1 MKRLFYILLLTFIGM
16 TAFSQSPTKYVNL
29 LPAYPP
35 AIGETQYGNYVYTNS
50 GLYLNDII
58 LDSLPHYEIEH
69 IPDQTVRY
77 FEDGIGFY
85 VTADSLHSSNVVY
98 SYSVNQLP
106 IGLFEFNANTGR
118 FKFYPDASDYMPFTV
133 TFTATSGWN
142 SLNQTVE
149 FTIMPE
155 VVPENLAIQS
165 LGEMPSAQDYTISA
179 ESHTQMFLNN
189 VNRDVYSY
197 SISGKDIVFDNNV
210 QNKVWGLSGRED
222 IYELNLFAERL
233 YIRSALRFPHTN
245 VNIYAR
251 EVIFEDKGN
260 EIASINTTPSSNG
273 IETNDTGMDG
283 ENAGNIML
291 HVKSLKAN
299 FAKRFI
305 LNGAQ
310 GQCSNSN
317 GTPGNGGNG
326 GVLTAPI
333 NIESYCDFSRGGAGL
348 RYNSEGLPMYGTI
361 IEAGQVGENGRF
373 ELISNKYSW
382 IHPYYFA
389 AVIRHINDS
398 YLNNY
403 FSYSKTTAN
412 DYYNLINEFQSS
424 DEWYDFDATLKV
436 ELQDQLTELEG
447 MLYKLNENL
456 DYFGNPLGW
465 APMLS
470 FEVYLNNYNNEI
482 DRAMPTLYL
491 NYWLQHIDQ
500 NLASWVTAS
509 QFAADE
515 AQSEIEATE
524 GQINSLIEDIP
535 VLEDKITVLQN
546 QIEETQN
553 RLEQIKAEL
562 LRKAK
567 HNVKKKNRL
576 NKAFGIFK
584 AAVNCVPVY
593 GQIASGVLSVV
604 ETATNYFGISDTYGY
619 ETALTDTYQQITSF
633 DYGSALGTLK
643 QAIDSIDLNRLGHTG
658 HQLKDS
664 YNSLK
669 EAIGPVCNSISNLH
683 QVLSQ
688 SSAPNDQ
695 VQAEF
700 DRLCSESAEYQN
712 IKVEIAMLQR
722 NYEEFAAILT
732 QTFVN
737 IVNLTSEVS
746 NEMVT
751 LDALRNDVFNG
762 NSKRDLQA
770 MQCVEK
776 MRQRA
781 MNRLVKYH
789 YYMRKAYEYRLLKPY
804 QGEFSLENMYNR
816 LETLI
821 DQGQVIFDNSTPAN
835 PTAYSTLSAL
845 FREEVSGI
853 IEDVID
859 ELTYNAPEQ
868 TVTIPIVIPKEE
880 LEKINANEDYIL
892 NLFELGVFAPD
903 EENIR
908 IVNFDVFYM
917 DAHMEGNGGYSSYMD
932 LDLKHNG
939 ISRFRKKGEVYWFN
953 HLSKSMDNPNPHTWS
968 IRYNPLS
975 HQATTIGPSL
985 ATQSLLYSLLGG
997 NADNTMLFSRPAA
1010 WSDIIMSKK
1019 VHTLGNADI
1028 VIDSLVLNLQYDFT
1042 RRPNE
1047 IRNIDITTSDGLL
1060 PYITCSE
1067 ADRNG
1072 RSNGKGSFHRS
1083 YTRSS
1088 RTVTFTAM
1096 EKHGTYHFVNWTDRM
1111 GNVVSED
1118 TELTVN
1124 KLTDQFYRANYERR
1138 IPVISV
1144 ADTIYV
1150 SSGSGE
1156 YEVQIRNVG
1165 LCDIEM
1171 DWYVSDSLSTWVH
1184 VNGIAEG
1191 IDDGY
1196 FTFTYETMRNRGRRI
1211 DSLEILAPEI
1221 AGMSKMIYIVQD
1233 ESIMEVSVSTNP
1245 EGAGTFNGAGF
1256 FEEGEICNLTVTANE
1271 GFTFVNWTE
1280 NGTVVSTNANYSFTV
1295 TGNRNL
1301 VANFSQ
1307 NGGYHFITS
1316 GTWGNAANWSGG
1328 ALPGVNDAVFI
1339 DANCTLNRDAE
1350 VASLTITSDNTLTL
1364 RTGRTLTVTGNL
1376 TNTSASNLVIKDGA
1390 QLVNASTNV
1399 AATMEKGISAHD
1411 GASTGWYSIASPM
1424 NGMPIA
1430 GSNFLTPSYDLY
1442 RFNETNLTGEEWE
1455 NYKANHQN
1463 FTTFEK
1469 GRGYL
1474 YANDNDFAPTF
1485 TGLLNASAVT
1495 YSLTCTNRP
1504 NDPLSGFN
1512 LIGNPFPHEIYKGAG
1527 AAIDDA
1533 NLASGYYTLTNEG
1546 TWQAH
1551 TFDDAILPGQ
1561 GILVKATAPTVLT
1574 IVKSNLAATSES
1586 SEAERSKASLSIS
1599 IAGDNG
1605 QDQAYVYFG
1614 QGIGL
1619 DKVKSIALDAPS
1631 LAVRNGNGDFAIAH
1645 CDKKSDAVEL
1655 VFTTPDEGSFTMDV
1669 NVVAGDFDYLH
1680 LIDSLTGDDVDLL
1693 ATPSYTFEASAR
1705 DDASR
1710 FRLVFSIKGN

>member
-1 MKRLFYILLLTFIGM
+1 MKRLYIILLTFIGI

-29 LPAYPP
+29 LPAYPS
-35 AIGETQYGNYVYTNS
+35 AIGEAQYDNFIYINS
-50 GLYLNDII
+50 GLYRQDIL
-58 LDSLPHYEIEH
+58 LDSLPHYEIEQ

-98 SYSVNQLP
+98 SYAVDQAP
-106 IGLFEFNANTGR
+106 IGPFEFNTTTGR

-142 SLNQTVE
+142 SLTQDVA

-165 LGEMPSAQDYTISA
+165 LGEMPSAQDYTIIA

-189 VNRDVYSY
+189 ANREAYSY
-197 SISGKDIVFDNNV
+197 SISGKDIIFDNNV
-210 QNKVWGLSGRED
+210 MNKVWGLSGRED
-222 IYELNLFAERL
+222 LYELNLFAERL
-233 YIRSALRFPHTN
+233 YIRSALEFPHTN
-245 VNIYAR
+245 VTIYAR
-251 EVIFEDKGN
+251 ELIFEDNGN
-260 EIASINTTPSSNG
+260 EIASINTTPSAIG
-273 IETNDTGMDG
+273 TLTNDTGMDG
-283 ENAGNIML
+283 EDAGNITL
-291 HVKSLKAN
+291 NIKNLKAN
-299 FAKRFI
+299 YAKRFI

-310 GQCSNSN
+310 GQCANRN

-326 GVLTAPI
+326 GVLVAPI
-333 NIESYCDFSRGGAGL
+333 NIKNYCDFSRGSAGL
-348 RYNSEGLPMYGTI
+348 RYDEDGSIMAPDRPDLVVVM
-361 IEAGQVGENGRF
+361 GENGHF
-373 ELISNKYSW
+373 ELTNEKYSW

-412 DYYNLINEFQSS
+412 DYYNLILQFEAA
-424 DEWYDFDATLKV
+424 DEWEDFDATLKV
-436 ELQDQLTELEG
+436 ELHDQVTELEG

-470 FEVYLNNYNNEI
+470 FEVYLNNYNSEI

-515 AQSEIEATE
+515 TQSDIEATQ
-524 GQINSLIEDIP
+524 GQINSLIGDIP
-535 VLEDKITVLQN
+535 VLEDKIAVLQN

-604 ETATNYFGISDTYGY
+604 ETATGFASNYFGVSDTYGY
-619 ETALTDTYQQITSF
+619 ESALTDTYQQITNF
-633 DYGSALGTLK
+633 DYSSALDNLQQT
-643 QAIDSIDLNRLGHTG
+643 INSIDLNNLGQTG
-658 HQLKDS
+658 HQLKDC
-664 YNSLK
+664 YNNIK
-669 EAIGPVCNSISNLH
+669 EAIGPVYNSITNLH
-683 QVLSQ
+683 QVLAQ

-700 DRLCSESAEYQN
+700 DRLCSQSAEYQN
-712 IKVEIAMLQR
+712 IKVEIAILQR

-737 IVNLTSEVS
+737 IVDLTSEVS

-751 LDALRNDVFNG
+751 LDALRNDVFQG

-781 MNRLVKYH
+781 MARLVKYH

-804 QGEFSLENMYNR
+804 EGEFSLENMYNR

-845 FREEVSGI
+845 FREEVSGVV
-853 IEDVID
+853 EDVID

-880 LEKINANEDYIL
+880 LDKINANEDYIL

-908 IVNFDVFYM
+908 IVDFDVFYM
-917 DAHMEGNGGYSSYMD
+917 EAHMEGNGGYSSYMD
-932 LDLKHNG
+932 LDLKHSG

-953 HLSKSMDNPNPHTWS
+953 HLSKSMDNPYPHTWS

-975 HQATTIGPSL
+975 HQTTTIGPSF

-997 NADNTMLFSRPAA
+997 NAENTMLFSRPAA
-1010 WSDIIMSKK
+1010 WGDIVMSKK
-1019 VHTLGNADI
+1019 VHTMGNADI
-1028 VIDSLVLNLQYDFT
+1028 VIDSLILNLQYDFT

-1047 IRNIDITTSDGLL
+1047 IRNIDITTNEGLL
-1060 PYITCSE
+1060 SYITCSE
-1067 ADRNG
+1067 VDRNG

-1111 GNVVSED
+1111 GNVVSEN
-1118 TELTVN
+1118 TALTIN
-1124 KLTDQFYRANYERR
+1124 KMTDQFYRANYERR

-1150 SSGSGE
+1150 GGGSGE
-1156 YEVQIRNVG
+1156 YMVQIQNVG
-1165 LCDIEM
+1165 QSDIEM

-1184 VNGIAEG
+1184 IDGIAEG

-1196 FTFTYETMRNRGRRI
+1196 FTFTYDPMRNRDRRI

-1233 ESIMEVSVSTNP
+1233 PSLLGVCVNINP
-1245 EGAGTFNGAGF
+1245 VGAGTVSGTGF
-1256 FEEGEICNLTVTANE
+1256 FREGDVCTLTATANEGYTFINWTKNGEEVSTEATYNFTVTAN
-1271 GFTFVNWTE
+1271 
-1280 NGTVVSTNANYSFTV
+1280 VV
-1295 TGNRNL
+1295 L
-1301 VANFSQ
+1301 VANFEANTVTQTITFSAGTNWFSTYVDITLDDLKAALVAAMPNNNATITIKSKAQNVKYQ
-1307 NGGYHFITS
+1307 NGRWAGQLTVLDAAQMYKITVPEACEIS
-1316 GTWGNAANWSGG
+1316 
-1328 ALPGVNDAVFI
+1328 LEGVLVDPS
-1339 DANCTLNRDAE
+1339 TLT
-1350 VASLTITSDNTLTL
+1350 LTITPGANWIAFPYNESMSVTNFFGSFPVNNDVVKSKLQNTRYNNGRWAGQLNTL
-1364 RTGRTLTVTGNL
+1364 
-1376 TNTSASNLVIKDGA
+1376 I
-1390 QLVNASTNV
+1390 
-1399 AATMEKGISAHD
+1399 
-1411 GASTGWYSIASPM
+1411 
-1424 NGMPIA
+1424 
-1430 GSNFLTPSYDLY
+1430 
-1442 RFNETNLTGEEWE
+1442 
-1455 NYKANHQN
+1455 
-1463 FTTFEK
+1463 
-1469 GRGYL
+1469 
-1474 YANDNDFAPTF
+1474 
-1485 TGLLNASAVT
+1485 
-1495 YSLTCTNRP
+1495 
-1504 NDPLSGFN
+1504 
-1512 LIGNPFPHEIYKGAG
+1512 
-1527 AAIDDA
+1527 
-1533 NLASGYYTLTNEG
+1533 
-1546 TWQAH
+1546 
-1551 TFDDAILPGQ
+1551 PGQ
-1561 GILVKATAPTVLT
+1561 GYIYNSVETGNRTFTFPTST
-1574 IVKSNLAATSES
+1574 K
-1586 SEAERSKASLSIS
+1586 
-1599 IAGDNG
+1599 
-1605 QDQAYVYFG
+1605 
-1614 QGIGL
+1614 
-1619 DKVKSIALDAPS
+1619 
-1631 LAVRNGNGDFAIAH
+1631 
-1645 CDKKSDAVEL
+1645 
-1655 VFTTPDEGSFTMDV
+1655 
-1669 NVVAGDFDYLH
+1669 
-1680 LIDSLTGDDVDLL
+1680 
-1693 ATPSYTFEASAR
+1693 
-1705 DDASR
+1705 
-1710 FRLVFSIKGN
+1710 